1 MYYGKDAEAY
11 RQGYHAGKEP
21 DETPYGFHLAKTFGY
36 EVVFSSDAPS
46 APANLRARAVA
57 KVLRAGSRRL
67 GFDISHAYNN
77 RAAIRKAD
85 VIWTMTEGEA
95 FAISLLCRFGLVP
108 RHPLLANAIWLFDG
122 WDELSSYRRLAFR
135 HLSRYIDIMTVHS
148 QQCLPIIRRQLPR
161 LRSELMY
168 FGVNTNIFEITSPAA
183 RPGEGPIRIFA
194 PGNDRTRDWGTL
206 LRAFGNDVRFEVR
219 IICHGLDKEKLTREY
234 SNLTI
239 LTSPDMNDFIEC
251 YRWADVVVVPMH
263 SNTYSGITVALEG
276 VAMGKP
282 VLSTRTGGVPTYF
295 DEDEVFYTPVGD
307 HNSMRDTVLG
317 SDDGLR
323 AQRAERAQQRFL
335 ERDYSTHG
343 LISRYVELTGP
354 LLETSR
360 MRS

>member
-11 RQGYHAGKEP
+11 RQGYHAGTEP

-36 EVVFSSDAPS
+36 DVVFSSDAPS
-46 APANLRARAVA
+46 APASLRARVVA
-57 KVLRAGSRRL
+57 KFLRAGSRRL
-67 GFDISHAYNN
+67 GFDIAHAYNN
-77 RAAIRKAD
+77 RAAIRQAD

-95 FAISLLCRFGLVP
+95 FAISLLCRLGLVP

-122 WDELSSYRRLAFR
+122 WDELPSYKKLAFR

-168 FGVNTNIFEITSPAA
+168 FGVNTNVFKITSPVV
-183 RPGEGPIRIFA
+183 RSGDGPIRIFA

-206 LRAFGNDVRFEVR
+206 LRAFGNDARFEVR
-219 IICHGLDKEKLTREY
+219 IICQWLDKTKLTREY

-239 LTSPDMNDFIEC
+239 LTSPVMNEFIEC

-263 SNTYSGITVALEG
+263 TNTYSGITVALEG

-282 VLSTRTGGVPTYF
+282 VLSTRTGGVLTYF

-307 HNSMRDTVLG
+307 HHSMRDTVLG
-317 SDDGLR
+317 SDERLLAERADR
-323 AQRAERAQQRFL
+323 AQRRFL

-343 LISRYVELTGP
+343 LISRYAELTRP